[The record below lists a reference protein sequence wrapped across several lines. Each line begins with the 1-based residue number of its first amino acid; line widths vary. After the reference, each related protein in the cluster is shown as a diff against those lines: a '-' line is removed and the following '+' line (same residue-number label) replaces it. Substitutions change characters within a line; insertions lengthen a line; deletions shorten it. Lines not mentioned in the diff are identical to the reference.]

1 MAKKKDKNDNL
12 IPFKKGQSGNP
23 KGRPKKLV
31 TSILAE
37 LKEEGELVTRSI
49 VEQTY
54 QVLMSLT
61 QEQLTRIAS
70 DKRQPMIN
78 RIVAKEMLGKK
89 GFEIIEKMMDRANG
103 KATQVADVA
112 QTQKIEYSPNLMNLT
127 DEELRKYLELANK
140 SRPNQGGTSE
150 TQPN

>member
-1 MAKKKDKNDNL
+1 MAKKKTFPNKATQFSSTNQPKKN
-12 IPFKKGQSGNP
+12 
-23 KGRPKKLV
+23 GRPKKLV

-37 LKEEGELVTRSI
+37 LKEEGELVTRSL

-61 QEQLTRIAS
+61 QDQLTRIAK
-70 DKRQPMIN
+70 DNKQPMIN

-103 KATQVADVA
+103 KALQVKDITQTNKNDLLNIKLHKP
-112 QTQKIEYSPNLMNLT
+112 TQSLP
-127 DEELRKYLELANK
+127 
-140 SRPNQGGTSE
+140 TSE
-150 TQPN
+150 NEMFDDD

>member
-1 MAKKKDKNDNL
+1 MGKKD
-12 IPFKKGQSGNP
+12 IVEHQFKKGNKMS

-31 TSILAE
+31 SSILAQ
-37 LKEEGELVTRSI
+37 LKEEGELVTKSI

-61 QEQLTRIAS
+61 QEQLIRIGS
-70 DKRQPMIN
+70 DKEQPMIN

-103 KATQVADVA
+103 
-112 QTQKIEYSPNLMNLT
+112 
-127 DEELRKYLELANK
+127 
-140 SRPNQGGTSE
+140 RPMQTSE
-150 TQPN
+150 VKQDMIVSVLGNLEIYEEDGEESEANDKD

>member
-1 MAKKKDKNDNL
+1 MAKKNKNDN
-12 IPFKKGQSGNP
+12 IKPYEFKKGQSGNP

-31 TSILAE
+31 TTILEE
-37 LKEEGELVTRSI
+37 LKEEGELVTRPL

-61 QEQLTRIAS
+61 QDQLTRVAS
-70 DKRQPMIN
+70 DKKQPMIN

-103 KATQVADVA
+103 KATQE
-112 QTQKIEYSPNLMNLT
+112 I
-127 DEELRKYLELANK
+127 K
-140 SRPNQGGTSE
+140 SEVDMKGRVLNVSFTKTGEKPITSE
-150 TQPN
+150 NLLFDDD

>member
-1 MAKKKDKNDNL
+1 MSKSTNKKGLKK
-12 IPFKKGQSGNP
+12 PWQKGQSGNP

-31 TSILAE
+31 STILAE
-37 LKEEGELVTRSI
+37 LKEEGELVTRSL

-70 DKRQPMIN
+70 DKKQPMIN
-78 RIVAKEMLGKK
+78 RIVSKEMLGKK

-103 KATQVADVA
+103 KPAIKADVDH
-112 QTQKIEYSPNLMNLT
+112 TTGGDKIQSIQPIT
-127 DEELRKYLELANK
+127 WVDDGKNK
-140 SRPNQGGTSE
+140 E
-150 TQPN
+150 

>member
-1 MAKKKDKNDNL
+1 MAKKKTFPNKATQFSSTNQPKKN
-12 IPFKKGQSGNP
+12 
-23 KGRPKKLV
+23 GRPKKLV

-37 LKEEGELVTRSI
+37 LKEEGELVTRHL

-61 QEQLTRIAS
+61 QEQLTRVAS
-70 DKRQPMIN
+70 DKGQPMIN

-103 KATQVADVA
+103 KAV
-112 QTQKIEYSPNLMNLT
+112 QKTESDSTVEIKGIAPMQWI
-127 DEELRKYLELANK
+127 DG
-140 SRPNQGGTSE
+140 QD
-150 TQPN
+150 